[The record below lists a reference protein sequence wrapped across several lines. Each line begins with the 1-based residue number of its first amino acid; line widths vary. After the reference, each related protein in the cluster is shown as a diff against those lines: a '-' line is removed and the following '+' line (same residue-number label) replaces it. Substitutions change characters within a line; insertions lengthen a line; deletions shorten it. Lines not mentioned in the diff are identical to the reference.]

1 MFALLSS
8 FVFAGAA
15 AIAAFAVASTFRESR
30 SRIVDAFQGRPPER
44 ISPRWRAAA

>member
-15 AIAAFAVASTFRESR
+15 GVAAYAVGATFKDSR
-30 SRIVDAFQGRPPER
+30 SRIVDALRGRPVDSVTPA
-44 ISPRWRAAA
+44 WHAAA